1 MYLRTTINFV
11 VLATRFL
18 LGSKDRSIWSMLET
32 MWNSD
37 RGFSRPWKSCRVYDT
52 RFSYTECTG
61 WVEGEMWKTVK
72 PIEQNKIEWKVYVFY
87 MDGKVF
93 FLFFFCRE
101 RETRESQR
109 GSQLAKWKAPM
120 KFEASGVGIFDTL
133 CLYREIVR
141 IIVKFGWIFASNEN
155 WKIVQPFSFSSR
167 RGNGLASV
175 CVLHKYIDDNWNFLF
190 LINVCF
196 NSTGFALSFLL
207 LSFIEQ
213 L

>member
-93 FLFFFCRE
+93 FLFFFLQRKRNE
-101 RETRESQR
+101 RISARQPISE
-109 GSQLAKWKAPM
+109 M
-120 KFEASGVGIFDTL
+120 KGPN
-133 CLYREIVR
+133 EIR
-141 IIVKFGWIFASNEN
+141 SLRCWYLRHS
-155 WKIVQPFSFSSR
+155 
-167 RGNGLASV
+167 
-175 CVLHKYIDDNWNFLF
+175 
-190 LINVCF
+190 
-196 NSTGFALSFLL
+196 LSL
-207 LSFIEQ
+207 
-213 L
+213 